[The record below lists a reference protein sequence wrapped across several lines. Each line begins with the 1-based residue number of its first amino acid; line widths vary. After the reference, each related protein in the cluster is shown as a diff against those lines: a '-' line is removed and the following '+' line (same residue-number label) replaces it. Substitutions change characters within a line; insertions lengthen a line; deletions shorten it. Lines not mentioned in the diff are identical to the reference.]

1 VNLFYLLLRNAWGTV
16 LLAGLAGLING
27 GSTAGLVAFINSAL
41 NRNDISGSWL
51 SWGFVGFSFALMITN
66 FSSQVLLVR
75 AAQGAIFQLRL
86 LLSRLIL
93 ASPLR
98 TLEQIGNPQLLATLT
113 DDVEAVSRSF
123 SVLPGLCNAIAIVAG
138 CLFYMAWLSWTAFL
152 ILVGL
157 IIFGVFSYEFLAGR
171 ASKFLRL
178 AREDQDRLFQHFRA
192 LTDGNKELKL
202 NRNRRKAFVNQQLK
216 VAAASS
222 RQHNLRGM
230 TAFAVAATWGQL
242 LLFVTI
248 GFFLFILPHLIS
260 AQTNFLPKT
269 VLSGYVLTIIY
280 LMMPMQQIIEAVPV
294 LTRASVALNK
304 IDSLNLSLSQADG
317 GVEHSR
323 KKPAKGKSAQAP
335 TAKAE
340 PELSEAAAQPWQR
353 LQLVGIN
360 HTYSSFQ
367 GDNKFDFTL
376 GPIDLAFDGGELVF
390 IVGGNGSGKS
400 TLIKILT
407 GLYTP
412 EIGTIFVDGQPIT
425 EDRLEWYRQH
435 FSVIFADFYLFD
447 SFLGIQNR
455 DLDARARDYIE
466 KLRLSHKVQVNDG
479 TLSTLSLSQGERKR
493 LALLTAYLEDHP
505 VCVFDEWA
513 SDQDPIFRDFFYTQM
528 LGELKQRGKSVFVI
542 SHDDRYFHVADRI
555 IKLDYGKVEYD
566 KVVSSAHPH
575 ESEMEAMPVDP
586 AALGSG

>member
-16 LLAGLAGLING
+16 LVAGLAGLLNG

-41 NRNDISGSWL
+41 NRGELADTWL
-51 SWGFVGFSFALMITN
+51 GWGFVGFGFALMVTN

-113 DDVEAVSRSF
+113 DDVESVSRSF
-123 SVLPGLCNAIAIVAG
+123 SVLPGLSNAMAIVAG
-138 CLFYMAWLSWTAFL
+138 CLFYMAWLSWVAFL

-171 ASKFLRL
+171 ASKYLRL
-178 AREDQDRLFQHFRA
+178 ARDDQDRLFQHFRA

-202 NRNRRKAFVNQQLK
+202 NRDRRRAFLNQELK

-222 RQHNLRGM
+222 RRHNLKGM
-230 TAFAVAATWGQL
+230 TIFASAATWGQL

-248 GFFLFILPHLIS
+248 GFFLFALPHFIS
-260 AQTNFLPKT
+260 TQSNLLPRT

-280 LMMPMQQIIEAVPV
+280 LMMPMQQIIEAIPV

-304 IDSLNLSLSQADG
+304 IDSLNLSLSQAG
-317 GVEHSR
+317 GD
-323 KKPAKGKSAQAP
+323 KTDQTDAP
-335 TAKAE
+335 D
-340 PELSEAAAQPWQR
+340 PEVTPWHR
-353 LQLVGIN
+353 LQLLGIN
-360 HTYSSFQ
+360 HTYSSSQ

-376 GPIDLAFDGGELVF
+376 GPINLDFQGGELVF

-400 TLIKILT
+400 TLSKILT

-412 EIGTIFVDGQPIT
+412 EVGSIYVDGREIT
-425 EDRLEWYRQH
+425 EDQLEWYRQH

-447 SFLGIQNR
+447 SFLGIKNL
-455 DLDARARDYIE
+455 DLDSRARDYIE
-466 KLRLSHKVQVNDG
+466 KLRLSHKVQVNNG
-479 TLSTLSLSQGERKR
+479 VLSTLSLSQGERKR
-493 LALLTAYLEDHP
+493 LALLTAYLEDRP

-528 LGELKQRGKSVFVI
+528 LRELKQRGKSVFVI

-566 KVVSSAHPH
+566 KRIANTDPH
-575 ESEMEAMPVDP
+575 LSTMESMHMDSGNP
-586 AALGSG
+586 APMGF